1 MSDPMMPSGGS
12 PPPPGRDRRRDARL
26 VLTGVVAVLLV
37 WFALINLQDVQI
49 HFWLTSAKSPL
60 IVVIVISGVLGVAI
74 ALLSRRLAGRRRSSD
89 GDGVGSSGN

>member
-1 MSDPMMPSGGS
+1 VSDPMVSSGGS
-12 PPPPGRDRRRDARL
+12 SRPPGRDRRRDARL

-74 ALLSRRLAGRRRSSD
+74 ALLSRRLAGRRRSGD
-89 GDGVGSSGN
+89 GDGDGGPGH

>member
-1 MSDPMMPSGGS
+1 VSDPMMPSGGS
-12 PPPPGRDRRRDARL
+12 PPPRRDRRRDVRL

-74 ALLSRRLAGRRRSSD
+74 ALLSRRLAGRRRHPD
-89 GDGVGSSGN
+89 GDGLGGPGA